1 MSSNARQQSELGLY
15 FVNQHRGQWASL
27 GMVLLLL
34 VAAID
39 YATGFKLRLTIMYLV
54 PVLVL
59 TWVMGRLCGVV
70 LGIVAS
76 TCWAYR
82 DTLSGRYIDFPSLL
96 YWDWA
101 SALTG
106 ILIIV
111 IGGTESRRPRDTPRF
126 EAPKDALTGLVNK
139 GGFYQ
144 VVGSEIEV
152 CRRYK
157 RTLSI

>member
-1 MSSNARQQSELGLY
+1 MSHGKPWHATCREQARDASCLTQKRARGNERIKMSSNARQQSELGLY

-82 DTLSGRYIDFPSLL
+82 DALSGRYIDFPSLL
-96 YWDWA
+96 YWDW
-101 SALTG
+101 
-106 ILIIV
+106 
-111 IGGTESRRPRDTPRF
+111 
-126 EAPKDALTGLVNK
+126 
-139 GGFYQ
+139 
-144 VVGSEIEV
+144 
-152 CRRYK
+152 
-157 RTLSI
+157 